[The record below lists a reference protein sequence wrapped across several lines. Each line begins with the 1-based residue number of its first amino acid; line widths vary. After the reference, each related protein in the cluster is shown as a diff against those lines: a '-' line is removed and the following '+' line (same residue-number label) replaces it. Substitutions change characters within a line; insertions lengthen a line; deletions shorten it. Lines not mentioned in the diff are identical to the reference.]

1 MSSVEQDQLSEA
13 LLGAR
18 KATGPVNV
26 RNRLQRDVPW
36 ILAVV
41 CLTQAI
47 AVIVAYRYGYDSHA
61 YWLAWR
67 RPLYGAAP
75 TTPDA
80 YLYSP
85 AFAQLIWPLAQLPW
99 PLFAAAYSLI
109 LTGILVWLLK
119 PLPLRLSIPLGIAG
133 LNEVM
138 AGNVFLIF
146 ALVAVLGFRYPAS
159 WAFAA
164 LTKITPCVGPVWF
177 LVRREWRS
185 LAISLS
191 ATGIVAFASFCA
203 VPHLWTEWFN
213 FLTAHG
219 GEASGV
225 IGFVFVPPLTVR
237 LPLGLALVAWGA
249 TKDRRWTVPAA
260 MIITTPVFGPAA
272 LVVLFALPRINER
285 GTRRKPSTITAPV
298 GVAFVR
304 RRRSQRVAQ

>member
-1 MSSVEQDQLSEA
+1 MSSAEQDQLSEA
-13 LLGAR
+13 LLSAR
-18 KATGPVNV
+18 KATRPINA
-26 RNRLQRDVPW
+26 RYRLQRGVPW
-36 ILAVV
+36 ILAVT

-47 AVIVAYRYGYDSHA
+47 AVVVAHRYGYDSHA

-85 AFAQLIWPLAQLPW
+85 AFAQLIWPLTQLPW
-99 PLFAAAYSLI
+99 PLFAAAYSMILI
-109 LTGILVWLLK
+109 AILSWLLK

-146 ALVAVLGFRYPAS
+146 ALVAVLGVRYPAS

-177 LVRREWRS
+177 LFRREWRN

-191 ATGIVAFASFCA
+191 AAGIIAFASFGA
-203 VPHLWTEWFN
+203 APHLWTEWFN

-237 LPLGLALVAWGA
+237 LPLCLALVAWGA
-249 TKDRRWTVPAA
+249 TKDRRWTLPVA
-260 MIITTPVFGPAA
+260 MIIATPVFGPAA
-272 LVVLFALPRINER
+272 LAVLFALPRINER
-285 GTRRKPSTITAPV
+285 DPRCRPSK
-298 GVAFVR
+298 VAA
-304 RRRSQRVAQ
+304 SA